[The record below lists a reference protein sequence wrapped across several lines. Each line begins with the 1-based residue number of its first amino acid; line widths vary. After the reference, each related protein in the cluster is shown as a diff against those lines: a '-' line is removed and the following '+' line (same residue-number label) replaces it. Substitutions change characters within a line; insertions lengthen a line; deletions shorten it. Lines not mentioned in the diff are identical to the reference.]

1 MVRSSFG
8 SVAFWGSLA
17 ILAATSTASA
27 QWMPF
32 GGNNCP
38 CGTAPRTT
46 LFGPPP
52 VAYQSASAS
61 YSSAAMPIYRTAYG
75 NESVQCGQPIAC
87 TIEQPIQMRQMA
99 QVVRVEP
106 LQPVVQPVYDTVH
119 VTEYQPVRQKVQK
132 PIVETKWVEQAV
144 TEMRPVTQQRT
155 VNVPTVDY
163 QTVTEYKKVQ
173 KQVGYW
179 VTKNE
184 ATGKVAPCQYDNRPG
199 MTGWLNRTGYEM
211 RTAFTPQTKAT
222 RQFIPQTMTCTVPCT
237 KKVAIQGQKQVTY
250 NVTSMVPHQVTR
262 KVAVNSV
269 RYVEEEVTAMKAV
282 TVAKT
287 MQVGTRISYAPIGSG
302 ASASGTGDG
311 ATALQPTPDNKASAR
326 NADGTPKRTANGE
339 KLDEFSPGLEPNDFN
354 NRNGVTPKKISYPT
368 PIEES
373 PVDQGRM
380 TETTVP
386 ARETSPTRQS
396 LSAPSVV
403 RVSQWVARNPLPSTP
418 QPVGKP
424 GSISLAGNVP

>member
-8 SVAFWGSLA
+8 LASFWGSLA
-17 ILAATSTASA
+17 VLAATSTASA
-27 QWMPF
+27 QWLPF
-32 GGNNCP
+32 SGNNCG
-38 CGTAPRTT
+38 CGTPS

-61 YSSAAMPIYRTAYG
+61 YSSAAMPIYRTAMAS
-75 NESVQCGQPIAC
+75 ESVQCGQPIAC
-87 TIEQPIQMRQMA
+87 TIEQPVQVRAMA
-99 QVVRVEP
+99 QIVRVEP
-106 LQPVVQPVYDTVH
+106 LQPVVHPVYDTVH
-119 VTEYQPVRQKVQK
+119 VTEYQPVKQKVQK

-163 QTVTEYKKVQ
+163 QSVTEYKKVQ

-184 ATGKVAPCQYDNRPG
+184 ATGKVEPCQYDNRPN
-199 MTGWLNRTGYEM
+199 MAGWMNRTGYQM
-211 RTAFTPQTKAT
+211 RTAFTPQTRTT

-237 KKVAIQGQKQVTY
+237 KKVAVQGQKQVTY
-250 NVTSMVPHQVTR
+250 NVTSMVPQQVTR

-287 MQVGTRISYAPIGSG
+287 MQVGTRISYAPPGSSG
-302 ASASGTGDG
+302 AG
-311 ATALQPTPDNKASAR
+311 ATALQPTPDTKASAR
-326 NADGTPKRTANGE
+326 NPDGTPKRTANGE
-339 KLDEFSPGLEPNDFN
+339 KLDEFSPGLAPDDFN
-354 NRNGVTPKKISYPT
+354 NRNGATPKKISYPT

-373 PVDQGRM
+373 PIDQGRM

-396 LSAPSVV
+396 LSTPSVV
-403 RVSQWVARNPLPSTP
+403 RVSQWVARNPLPSNP
-418 QPVGKP
+418 QPISKP

>member
-8 SVAFWGSLA
+8 SVSFWGCLA
-17 ILAATSTASA
+17 VLAATSTASA

-32 GGNNCP
+32 SGSNCN
-38 CGTAPRTT
+38 CGSAPRTT

-61 YSSAAMPIYRTAYG
+61 YSSAAYG
-75 NESVQCGQPIAC
+75 AGPVQYGQPIAC
-87 TIEQPIQMRQMA
+87 TIEQPVQVRAMA

-106 LQPVVQPVYDTVH
+106 LQPVVHPVFDTVH

-144 TEMRPVTQQRT
+144 TEMRPITQQRT

-163 QTVTEYKKVQ
+163 QTVTEYKQVQ

-199 MTGWLNRTGYEM
+199 MVGWMNRTGYEM
-211 RTAFTPQTKAT
+211 RTAFTPQTRAT
-222 RQFIPQTMTCTVPCT
+222 RQFIPQTMTCTVPLT

-250 NVTSMVPHQVTR
+250 NVTSMVPQQTTR
-262 KVAVNSV
+262 KVAVNTV
-269 RYVEEEVTAMKAV
+269 RYVEEEITAMKAV

-302 ASASGTGDG
+302 AGGSGTGGG

-326 NADGTPKRTANGE
+326 NLDGTPKRTANGE
-339 KLDEFSPGLEPNDFN
+339 KLNEFAPDLEPNDFN

-386 ARETSPTRQS
+386 ARETAPTRHS
-396 LSAPSVV
+396 LNAPSVV
-403 RVSQWVARNPLPSTP
+403 RVSQWVARTPL
-418 QPVGKP
+418 
-424 GSISLAGNVP
+424 SLAGNVP